1 MNWLASN
8 FDDVARLLA
17 WHLGI
22 AVPAILLSFVMALP
36 IGWIA
41 WRYQFSRTAIV
52 SLAGLL
58 YAIPSLPLLVFL
70 PVLLGTGLRDPVNVV
85 VLLTL
90 YGIALQV
97 RSTVDGFSSVSHHV
111 LEAAEAQGF
120 AGAGRFWLVQLP
132 LALPVLLAGLRVV
145 VVSTVSLVTVSAV
158 LGTPSLGQLFTDGIQ
173 RGIAVEIATGIL
185 LTVLLAVGLDRLVL
199 LAERALTPW
208 VERHSRVPRMRTAER
223 WELA

>member
-1 MNWLASN
+1 MNWLSN
-8 FDDVARLLA
+8 NLDEVARLLL

-22 AVPAILLSFVMALP
+22 ALPAILLSFLFALP
-36 IGWIA
+36 LGWLA
-41 WRYQFSRTAIV
+41 WRYRWSRGLILTV
-52 SLAGLL
+52 CGLL

-70 PVLLGTGLRDPVNVV
+70 PVLLGTGLRDPLNVV

-97 RSTVDGFSSVSHHV
+97 RSTVDGFASVPREV
-111 LEAAEAQGF
+111 LESSSAQGF
-120 AGAGRFWLVQLP
+120 SAAGRFWLVEFP

-173 RGIAVEIATGIL
+173 RGIAAEILTGIV
-185 LTVLLAVGLDRLVL
+185 LTVALAVGLDAATQA
-199 LAERALTPW
+199 AERTLTPW
-208 VERHSRVPRMRTAER
+208 RRGSARFVRPVALT
-223 WELA
+223 